1 LLSNSKDPSFLPV
14 YVEAM
19 AETSIGELT
28 ALASPW
34 WIFRDSRV
42 LQFLDQ
48 SVVEDNVIE
57 DHNPSPRN
65 DMPNEIL

>member
-1 LLSNSKDPSFLPV
+1 
-14 YVEAM
+14 M